1 MTSPVALATDNVAL
15 AGDPTAVLRGAS
27 KNGNTRAK
35 GAAQAFEAVFLNQMF
50 QHMFTDIGNQG
61 PLGGGVGVGIWRSFL
76 TDQYAKSFAKAGGIG
91 LASHVYRSLIAHQ
104 EASAKPAANKPAAN

>member
-15 AGDPTAVLRGAS
+15 AGDPTSVLRGAS

-50 QHMFTDIGNQG
+50 QHMFTDIGDQG
-61 PLGGGVGVGIWRSFL
+61 PMGGGVGVGIWRSFL

-104 EASAKPAANKPAAN
+104 EASGKPAAN

>member
-1 MTSPVALATDNVAL
+1 MTLPVALATDNVAL

-35 GAAQAFEAVFLNQMF
+35 GAAQGFEAVFLNQMF

-91 LASHVYRSLIAHQ
+91 LSTDVYRTMIMQ
-104 EASAKPAANKPAAN
+104 QASTMQQASRAG